1 MLRGFSS
8 MKPSCIKRFRKATLA
23 VFAFVTTT
31 SGVGAQQIA
40 PDGVYRL
47 PFTATLS
54 NLTPLAFGMDVGETS
69 HALGQP
75 LHYVGGPPSNETY
88 LVLRDLGGSGLI
100 EHRNRLFLKFR
111 RGRLTGWKEDY
122 GENWMWQ

>member
-1 MLRGFSS
+1 
-8 MKPSCIKRFRKATLA
+8 MKPFCKPVLAAFALAATA
-23 VFAFVTTT
+23 SSVR
-31 SGVGAQQIA
+31 AQQIA
-40 PDGVYRL
+40 PDGVHRL

-69 HALGQP
+69 YALGQP
-75 LHYVGGPPSNETY
+75 LHYVSGSPGNEIY

-111 RGRLTGWKEDY
+111 KGRLTGWKEDY